1 MVKFDN
7 LLNFFK
13 KKQEYRPNTDDVQ
26 VPIVTIASSG
36 KILYVNT
43 AANNLFE
50 INDAK
55 DSNITDL
62 IKADLPSMING
73 SSGSVRKA
81 FKVAIDTDRY
91 VEISSKENT
100 FEHYFIL
107 TFKDVTKDY
116 VLLNKLIEYR
126 TNMDNLGKN
135 KNMFLAQMANVF
147 NSPVK
152 SVIGYS
158 KAILEGM
165 GGETDEKQR
174 KYLNIIYKHSEE
186 LYKLLDRV
194 TELAKVEA
202 QLVNFSYKNY
212 DITNLLN
219 SVYTEYTAK
228 TAEKGVQFVINTDNL
243 TQKVIYGDDIVLKSV
258 VSYLIDNAILSCDFG
273 TIVMELSDREYLE
286 RGEKLLKIRIT
297 DPSTPAK
304 QSEMANLFNPYYQPD
319 KKNRTTLIKSLNLCI
334 IGNLVGQ
341 MNGHISAETETSGF
355 SIVIPTD
362 KLIETMDF
370 SSKVN

>member
-1 MVKFDN
+1 
-7 LLNFFK
+7 
-13 KKQEYRPNTDDVQ
+13 
-26 VPIVTIASSG
+26 
-36 KILYVNT
+36 
-43 AANNLFE
+43 
-50 INDAK
+50 
-55 DSNITDL
+55 
-62 IKADLPSMING
+62 MING

-228 TAEKGVQFVINTDNL
+228 TAEKGVQFAINTDNL